1 MKIWRVE
8 FCQATSSTV
17 VALDEKPVL
26 LKNLLFLPPPHSQA
40 FQRLY
45 PEYSLVSDFSSG
57 KSILH
62 KWTHKRKLFAHNQ
75 ELLKEKV

>member
-26 LKNLLFLPPPHSQA
+26 LKNLLFLPSDSQA